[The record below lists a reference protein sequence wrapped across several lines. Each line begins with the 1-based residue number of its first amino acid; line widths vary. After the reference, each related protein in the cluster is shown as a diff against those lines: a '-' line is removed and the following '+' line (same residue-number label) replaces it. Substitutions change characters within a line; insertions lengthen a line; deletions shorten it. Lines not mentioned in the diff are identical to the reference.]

1 MLNRTDLADGGAMRA
16 NGHITRR
23 HVLTRLASAGALAVG
38 TGAPTGASTDPIF
51 AAIERHRAAW
61 RASGDLCRA
70 IDEVA
75 AAHRGQRVGQADW
88 DAFERASAN
97 AEQALEELLA
107 TPPAIPRR
115 HKGGDHL
122 HPRFRRRL
130 YCRPRQTLPD
140 DAPKIPDPCRLRM
153 AQTDNVCGLPTS
165 RRDGYPKRPHDV
177 KHSGQSSA
185 PSGWTSATWLTSNAC
200 ASS

>member
-1 MLNRTDLADGGAMRA
+1 MLNRTDSADGGVTRA

-88 DAFERASAN
+88 DAFERASSN
-97 AEQALEELLA
+97 AEKALEELLA
-107 TPPAIPRR
+107 TPPQSLDGIRVAITYILDFDS
-115 HKGGDHL
+115 GCIADL
-122 HPRFRRRL
+122 A
-130 YCRPRQTLPD
+130 RPFLTTLLKSPIL
-140 DAPKIPDPCRLRM
+140 DA
-153 AQTDNVCGLPTS
+153 
-165 RRDGYPKRPHDV
+165 
-177 KHSGQSSA
+177 
-185 PSGWTSATWLTSNAC
+185 
-200 ASS
+200 